1 MFRFTTSVVLLS
13 GIVEPRR
20 AANTKPVA
28 ENMPL
33 KKQEDSKIVRSTEI
47 SPHKNTD
54 LRARKKD
61 VRLSACLRALPGT
74 LRIPRCA
81 PTGISNAI

>member
-13 GIVEPRR
+13 GIGEPRR
-20 AANTKPVA
+20 AANTNPVG
-28 ENMPL
+28 ENL
-33 KKQEDSKIVRSTEI
+33 SLQKKIERSTEI

-74 LRIPRCA
+74 LRFPRCA
-81 PTGISNAI
+81 PTGISNVV